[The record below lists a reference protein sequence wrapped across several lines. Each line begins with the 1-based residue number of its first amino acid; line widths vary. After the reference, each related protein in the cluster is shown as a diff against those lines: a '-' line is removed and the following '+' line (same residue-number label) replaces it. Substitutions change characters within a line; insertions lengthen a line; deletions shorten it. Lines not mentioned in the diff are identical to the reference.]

1 MYSGCIR
8 LLNEQMKRFKILG
21 IKYIKVDDSKRI
33 TVFNALLNKEIVL
46 PYPEFCTD
54 CILIIANPIDL
65 SLSEEGIILGKY
77 SLRENARTCYFLKP
91 YSEEDYRCW
100 NSMLQD
106 EDDWIP
112 FFPEQKRIVFVEDGT
127 FISFYKDISFNK
139 HWQPISHALYVRRV
153 HEEHQDEL
161 DYMDV
166 EVNKYV
172 EIGLEEYEFNC
183 SDDNY
188 DTYATEFFG
197 DIEGNDCQDECWECA
212 KLLQKEMLFVIHFT
226 TQKEV
231 NRQEHIR
238 EVLGWDIKDALYL
251 VFEEDGR
258 IDFSEVTSYRVYH
271 NNELIMHEGS
281 WIKL

>member
-1 MYSGCIR
+1 
-8 LLNEQMKRFKILG
+8 MKHFKILG
-21 IKYIKVDDSKRI
+21 IKYIKINDSERI
-33 TVFNALLNKEIVL
+33 TVFNPLLNKEIAL

-65 SLSEEGIILGKY
+65 SLSEEELIIGEY
-77 SLRENARTCYFLKP
+77 SLKENARTCYFLKP
-91 YSEEDYRCW
+91 YSEKDYSYW

-106 EDDWIP
+106 EDDWMP
-112 FFPEQKRIVFVEDGT
+112 FFPEQKRIVFAENGNL
-127 FISFYKDISFNK
+127 ISFYKDISFNK
-139 HWQPISHALYVRRV
+139 HWQPISHALYVRRIY
-153 HEEHQDEL
+153 EEHQDEL

-172 EIGLEEYEFNC
+172 EIDVEEYEFNC

-197 DIEGNDCQDECWECA
+197 EIEDNECQDECWACA
-212 KLLQKEMLFVIHFT
+212 KLLQKEMLFVIHVT
-226 TQKEV
+226 TQKEG
-231 NRQEHIR
+231 NRREHIR
-238 EVLGWDIKDALYL
+238 EVLGWDIKDALDQ
-251 VFEEDGR
+251 VFHEGGG

-281 WIKL
+281 WKKIY